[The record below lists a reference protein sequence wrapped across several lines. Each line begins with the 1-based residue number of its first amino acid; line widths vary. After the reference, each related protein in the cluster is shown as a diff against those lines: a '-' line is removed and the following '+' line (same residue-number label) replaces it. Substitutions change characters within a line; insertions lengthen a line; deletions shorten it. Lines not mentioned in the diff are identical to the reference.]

1 MGVVVKATALSV
13 GHGRSSVLDDLTF
26 AFTRGER
33 IALVGGNGSGK
44 TTLLR
49 ALAGL
54 DRPRAGHLSWLGKPL
69 PSRAA
74 RLSVVGMLFQH
85 APVGPFS
92 VREVVSLGLGLD
104 HRPNP
109 EQRARVNAVLE
120 RFALVPLA
128 DRPLATLSGGEAQR
142 ALLART
148 LVPSPA
154 LLLLDEPTNHL
165 DPVNRAQLLALLDDL
180 RADTTVVIATHDL
193 DCAATADRVVLLAD
207 KRILALGP
215 TTDVLTP
222 SLLKRALNVAVRQL
236 PDPTGGR
243 PFLRVEGVA

>member
-13 GHGRSSVLDDLTF
+13 GRRRASALDDLSF

-54 DRPRAGHLSWLGKPL
+54 DRPLAGRLTWLGKPL

-74 RLSVVGMLFQH
+74 RLAVVGMLFQN
-85 APVGPFS
+85 APLGPFS
-92 VREVVSLGLGLD
+92 VRDVVTLGLGLD
-104 HRPNP
+104 HPPHP
-109 EQRARVNAVLE
+109 EQRARVDAVLE

-142 ALLART
+142 VLLART

-165 DPVNRAQLLALLDDL
+165 DPMGRAQLLALLEEL
-180 RADTTVVIATHDL
+180 RAHTTVVIATHDL
-193 DCAATADRVVLLAD
+193 DCAATADRVVLLAHN
-207 KRILALGP
+207 RILASGP
-215 TTDVLTP
+215 PVDALTP
-222 SLLKRALNVAVRQL
+222 SLLKRALNVAVRHL